1 MAAILIVLENTLPIH
16 APVHD
21 VIAKGLLE
29 YCGLSGHATRL
40 EHRTIYVNYII
51 YIYTSTSYLERPC
64 LITIRQNKWI
74 ARRVNLGA
82 PPLWRVLRRAGA
94 FFLNE

>member
-40 EHRTIYVNYII
+40 EHGAVEF
-51 YIYTSTSYLERPC
+51 SF
-64 LITIRQNKWI
+64 Q
-74 ARRVNLGA
+74 ARDA
-82 PPLWRVLRRAGA
+82 S
-94 FFLNE
+94 